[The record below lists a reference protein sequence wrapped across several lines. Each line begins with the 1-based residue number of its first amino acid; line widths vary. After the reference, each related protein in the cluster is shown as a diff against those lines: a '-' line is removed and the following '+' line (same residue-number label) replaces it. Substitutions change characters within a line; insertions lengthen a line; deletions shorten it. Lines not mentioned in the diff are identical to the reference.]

1 MRMQGSSALELCSV
15 AMGRLDAFYEVR
27 RRQHWRFDST
37 GCSIVDVRIVMEQ
50 FGIQAWDIAAAV
62 VILHEA
68 GGLAVDPAAFNGQR
82 T

>member
-1 MRMQGSSALELCSV
+1 MLVAWLDPSERERMIYHLRVILPES
-15 AMGRLDAFYEVR
+15 
-27 RRQHWRFDST
+27 
-37 GCSIVDVRIVMEQ
+37 Q

-68 GGLAVDPAAFNGQR
+68 GGLAVDPAAFNGKR